1 MTPTKHTMSV
11 LAQIT
16 GWIPDRIIDNL
27 AGKHRIQARSFS
39 ATSHVMSMV
48 YGHLAHALSL
58 NDICDSLSS
67 HAGTLEQIRGCTPP
81 GRNGLSHANRTRSAD
96 MAEELFWNVYES
108 LSRQHPE
115 FLTSSRN
122 YPGLPYRFRRRTIRA
137 VDSTTIQLTA
147 FSMEWA
153 RHRRQKAA
161 AKMHMALN
169 MHSFLPNFVIVKSA
183 RDSDPKS
190 AWGLCADMRAG
201 EVVVLDKAYV
211 DFSHLKALADRGVSW
226 VTRPKENM
234 LYEAVGQRTPA
245 GAGAPGVSGLQAEA
259 GTSGMAGVAPEAPEA
274 GADAGATGRDM
285 GQQTAAG
292 SDAPGVSGAQAEAGA
307 TGRDMGQHTPRKYTS
322 RNCRVLSDERI
333 RLTGVGTGEHYPEE
347 LRLVRAEV
355 EIKGRMVAMSFIT
368 NNMEWA
374 AFTICQL
381 CQCRRGVEVFF
392 KEIKQT
398 LQLAD
403 FLGHNENAV
412 RWQIWTAL
420 LTCLLLRFVTWHD
433 RWRHPFSRFFTLVR
447 AVLWNFFL
455 LNSVIECCDTVRE
468 RRKRAIRG
476 SPETAYQLTL
486 W

>member
-1 MTPTKHTMSV
+1 MTPTRHTMSV

-16 GWIPDRIIDNL
+16 GWIPDRIIENL
-27 AGKHRIQARSFS
+27 ARKHRIQARLFS

-81 GRNGLSHANRTRSAD
+81 GRNGLSHVSRTRSAD

-122 YPGLPYRFRRRTIRA
+122 CPGLPYRFRRRTICA

-147 FSMEWA
+147 FSMGWA

-161 AKMHMALN
+161 ARMHMALN

-245 GAGAPGVSGLQAEA
+245 GAGAPGVSG
-259 GTSGMAGVAPEAPEA
+259 
-274 GADAGATGRDM
+274 
-285 GQQTAAG
+285 
-292 SDAPGVSGAQAEAGA
+292 AQAEAGA
-307 TGRDMGQHTPRKYTS
+307 TGRDMGQHTPRKYTR

-420 LTCLLLRFVTWHD
+420 LTCLLLRFVAWHD